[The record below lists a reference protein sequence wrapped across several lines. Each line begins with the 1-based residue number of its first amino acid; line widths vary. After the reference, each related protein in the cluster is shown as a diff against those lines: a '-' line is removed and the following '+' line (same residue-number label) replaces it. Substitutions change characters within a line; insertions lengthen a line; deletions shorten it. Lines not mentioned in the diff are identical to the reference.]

1 MPRPI
6 RVLIVDD
13 HDLFRTGLR
22 ALLEEAGFEVA
33 DSASGPAAIRRAPSF
48 APDVVVMDMSM
59 PGMSGVEAT
68 PLVLEASPLASILML
83 TFATDDTRVVDAVRA
98 GASGYLL
105 KDAELAEIT
114 AGIRAAAAGHCA
126 IAPRVASA
134 LLQSVRSFD
143 SRLPGP
149 EAPTGPDLSIRE
161 QQVLGLLSEG
171 CDNPEI
177 AARLYLSQSTVKNH
191 VSKLLEKL
199 QVDNRVQAATYAVRH
214 GLSHVE

>member
-1 MPRPI
+1 MPRSI

-22 ALLEEAGFEVA
+22 ALLEEEGFEVA
-33 DSASGPAAIRRAPSF
+33 DSASGPAAVRRVPSF
-48 APDVVVMDMSM
+48 APDVVVMDLNM

-68 PLVLEASPLASILML
+68 PLVLEAAPLTSVLML
-83 TFATDDTRVVDAVRA
+83 TFATNDSRVVEAVRA

-105 KDAELAEIT
+105 KDAELVEIAT
-114 AGIRAAAAGHCA
+114 GIRAAAAGHSA

-143 SRLPGP
+143 S
-149 EAPTGPDLSIRE
+149 APSGAETSHGFSLSARE
-161 QQVLGLLSEG
+161 LQVLSLLSDG

-199 QVDNRVQAATYAVRH
+199 QVDNRVQAATFAVRN
-214 GLSHVE
+214 GLAHVE